1 MPEFEDLAMRLAELM
16 GIQTV
21 PHALI
26 KINDEYAYI
35 TKRVDRDIEKN
46 EIKLYAM
53 EDFCQL
59 SNRLTQDKYKGSYE
73 NCGRIIKKYS
83 ITPGLDLSELYLRVV
98 GSFIIGNSD
107 MHLKNFSLRE
117 TEPGNRRF
125 QLSNAYDMLPVN
137 VIMPEDKEQMAL
149 TINGKKRNIHKKE
162 FKILAEVCDIPANAA
177 EKMIEKLEKLLEPF
191 ANKLAQQRH
200 LQAISSGMM
209 MPLGLIVIGS
219 LFLIVANPPINLDLV
234 DLHTGNIF
242 LKALISWK
250 QFAVANYDVLT
261 LPYNYTMGLVGL
273 ISAFGIAYCLAE
285 SYQMKS
291 AVYGIIAM
299 CTFLMVSAPLKD
311 GGIQTSYLGADGLFV
326 AIIIALISVEISRF
340 VSKKLVISFPASVPS
355 AVTDF
360 VNSLLPLAANI
371 IIIYGLNIALVA
383 ASGKNLPDFI
393 MSILTPAIS
402 GVDNIW
408 MFMGIYLFSNI
419 LWLFGINGSSI
430 VFPIVFALC
439 ISNTGINAELVNA
452 GKEPTALI
460 NLQMF
465 RYVLIGGAGNTLG
478 LVLLM
483 CKSKSKHIRSIGRLS
498 VLPGIC
504 GINEPIIFGTP
515 IVLNPILSIPFL
527 IMPCISSGLGYLVQK
542 MGIVSLGYIVDPS
555 FTPFFAQGFLS
566 ALDIRNV
573 IFMFVLIAISVA
585 VYYPFFKVYEKN
597 TLDHEGE

>member
-1 MPEFEDLAMRLAELM
+1 
-16 GIQTV
+16 
-21 PHALI
+21 
-26 KINDEYAYI
+26 
-35 TKRVDRDIEKN
+35 
-46 EIKLYAM
+46 
-53 EDFCQL
+53 
-59 SNRLTQDKYKGSYE
+59 
-73 NCGRIIKKYS
+73 
-83 ITPGLDLSELYLRVV
+83 
-98 GSFIIGNSD
+98 
-107 MHLKNFSLRE
+107 
-117 TEPGNRRF
+117 
-125 QLSNAYDMLPVN
+125 
-137 VIMPEDKEQMAL
+137 
-149 TINGKKRNIHKKE
+149 
-162 FKILAEVCDIPANAA
+162 
-177 EKMIEKLEKLLEPF
+177 MIEKLEKLLEPF

-242 LKALISWK
+242 LKVLISWK

-542 MGIVSLGYIVDPS
+542 MGIVSLGNIVDPS

>member
-1 MPEFEDLAMRLAELM
+1 
-16 GIQTV
+16 
-21 PHALI
+21 
-26 KINDEYAYI
+26 
-35 TKRVDRDIEKN
+35 
-46 EIKLYAM
+46 
-53 EDFCQL
+53 
-59 SNRLTQDKYKGSYE
+59 
-73 NCGRIIKKYS
+73 
-83 ITPGLDLSELYLRVV
+83 
-98 GSFIIGNSD
+98 
-107 MHLKNFSLRE
+107 
-117 TEPGNRRF
+117 
-125 QLSNAYDMLPVN
+125 
-137 VIMPEDKEQMAL
+137 
-149 TINGKKRNIHKKE
+149 
-162 FKILAEVCDIPANAA
+162 
-177 EKMIEKLEKLLEPF
+177 MIEKLEKVLEPF

-242 LKALISWK
+242 LKALIGWK

-311 GGIQTSYLGADGLFV
+311 GGISTSYLGADGLFV
-326 AIIIALISVEISRF
+326 AIIIALVSVEISRF
-340 VSKKLVISFPASVPS
+340 VSQKLVISFPGSVPS

-371 IIIYGLNIALVA
+371 IIIYGLNVALMA
-383 ASGKNLPDFI
+383 ATGKNLPDFI

-439 ISNTGINAELVNA
+439 IANTGVNAELVNA
-452 GKEPTALI
+452 GKAPTALI

-504 GINEPIIFGTP
+504 GINEPVVFGLP
-515 IVLNPILSIPFL
+515 LVLNPIFAIPFIL
-527 IMPCISSGLGYLVQK
+527 NSVIAAFIAVVATN
-542 MGIVSLGYIVDPS
+542 I
-555 FTPFFAQGFLS
+555 GFLTCGV
-566 ALDIRNV
+566 LDCPPGLPVFVTGFISYGIHGIIV
-573 IFMFVLIAISVA
+573 QAIILIVTFIIWVPFVLMSNKQA
-585 VYYPFFKVYEKN
+585 KLEQK
-597 TLDHEGE
+597 